1 MIDMLDFYKEFNAM
15 MNTSQNGFWRPE
27 ADFIT
32 NVNVVS
38 NQLWNNKIDVAERD
52 QRIID
57 DLRNFFVAKNIITK
71 PQKSF
76 YAIIDLPTPP
86 TNPEYG
92 RYASARMFVA
102 GNQCVPC
109 QDVDEGKC
117 INGEFKTDEEL
128 ADDYFNSVCETGIE
142 KIDNQRW
149 PSVLKHLSKRP
160 TLANPK
166 LTQINGQFQVSP
178 REVSVVQL
186 NYYRKPKDATF
197 VYTLSEP
204 NLQDGSGDV
213 IIYNK
218 EQSQPLE
225 WPETVKNELLEM
237 LKDMYLLYTRDSQ
250 GTQINSAQKQ
260 NP

>member
-1 MIDMLDFYKEFNAM
+1 M

-27 ADFIT
+27 NDFIT

-38 NQLWNNKIDVAERD
+38 NQLWNNKIDISERD
-52 QRIID
+52 ERVID
-57 DLRNFFVAKNIITK
+57 DLRYFLVSKNIISK
-71 PQKSF
+71 IQKSF
-76 YAIIDLPTPP
+76 YGIIDLPK
-86 TNPEYG
+86 NPLYG
-92 RYASARMFVA
+92 RYASARLFAA

-117 INGEFKTDEEL
+117 DNGEFKTEDEL
-128 ADDYFNSVCETGIE
+128 AENYYDTICEISIE

-149 PSVLKHLSKRP
+149 PSVLKHLTKKP
-160 TLANPK
+160 TLQNPK
-166 LTQINGQFQVSP
+166 LTQINGQLQVAP
-178 REVSVVQL
+178 RQVSVVNL

-204 NLQDGSGDV
+204 NLQNGSGDV

-218 EQSQPLE
+218 EASQPLE
-225 WPETVKNELLEM
+225 WPETCKNELLEM
-237 LKDMYLLYTRDSQ
+237 LKEMYLLYTRDSQ

-260 NP
+260 LNP